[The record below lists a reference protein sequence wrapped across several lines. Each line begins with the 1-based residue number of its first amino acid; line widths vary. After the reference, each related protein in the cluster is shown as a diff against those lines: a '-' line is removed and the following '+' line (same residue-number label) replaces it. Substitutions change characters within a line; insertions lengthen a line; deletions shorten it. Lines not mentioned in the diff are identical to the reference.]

1 VTDAVQIALIVSAGS
16 AIPAVAAVVLGFVNR
31 SKIGT
36 VETKVDG
43 HLTAMTAE
51 LEKNAALV
59 LELTQVKGKFQGTQ
73 EERGKTPTP

>member
-43 HLTAMTAE
+43 HLTAMNVEIAE
-51 LEKNAALV
+51 QK
-59 LELTQVKGKFQGTQ
+59 ELILQLTGSSEHKAGQLQ
-73 EERGKTPTP
+73 EIKEPKT